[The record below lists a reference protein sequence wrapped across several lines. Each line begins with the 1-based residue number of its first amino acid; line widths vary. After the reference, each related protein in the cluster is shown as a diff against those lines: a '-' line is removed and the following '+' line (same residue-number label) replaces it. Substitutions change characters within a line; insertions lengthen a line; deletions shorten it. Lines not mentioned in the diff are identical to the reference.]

1 MEKSNAKKEERKIYV
16 EEQQQ
21 QPVQSETHNWRV
33 LCMRET
39 KKAIW
44 HILFHSLFVIITF
57 IMRFFFSFGGL
68 LSTTINARWFIYNN
82 LPFVSDRVDVER
94 ERTINNTQ
102 KSFRSSWKEER
113 QPTKKK
119 LTKMKE
125 KVGLATDWN
134 RKRRRI
140 FATILYTLK
149 QSVAAVK
156 DEIWSMLLTFTHV
169 YLVRYEGTNWGEIL
183 WVVWRL

>member
-1 MEKSNAKKEERKIYV
+1 MRLDTPNTTQLTQNVYFQLNFRFTFSHYKNDNYMEKKQQRKKEERKIYV

-57 IMRFFFSFGGL
+57 IMRFFFIRRPPQHNHQCPLIHLQQSAFCLRQSRRGEGE
-68 LSTTINARWFIYNN
+68 NN
-82 LPFVSDRVDVER
+82 KQHTKIISIIMKR
-94 ERTINNTQ
+94 RTAAN
-102 KSFRSSWKEER
+102 
-113 QPTKKK
+113 KKK

-125 KVGLATDWN
+125 KVGLATD
-134 RKRRRI
+134 
-140 FATILYTLK
+140 
-149 QSVAAVK
+149 
-156 DEIWSMLLTFTHV
+156 
-169 YLVRYEGTNWGEIL
+169 
-183 WVVWRL
+183 